1 MVKLSERVKT
11 IKPSATLKIDAKA
24 KQLKKEGVDVVSFGA
39 GEPDFDTPEYIK
51 LAAIESI
58 KKGETKYTPASG
70 ILELKEAIVEK
81 LKKDNNLNYKV
92 ENILISCGAKHSIY
106 NVIQALVDKDDEVI
120 IFSPYWVSYPEQ
132 IKLASGEIV
141 VCPTEH
147 NDFNIDF
154 KILKEKINSK
164 TKLIIINSP
173 QNPSGCVYELD
184 TLQKLVELLLPYEDL
199 YIISDEIYEK
209 IIFDNLKHI
218 SIAQLDER
226 IKKRTIIVNGMSK
239 SFAMTGWRIGYIA
252 SDKEIIDA
260 INNLQSHSTSNPT
273 TFCQTAS
280 VVALKKENESDE
292 IKKMLKEFSNRRDII
307 FNMLNNIT
315 NFKVYKPKGAFYI
328 FPDISYYYGRKING
342 EIIDSSVKFC
352 EKLLENKNVAA
363 VPGVEFG
370 CDNFI
375 RLSFATSIEN
385 IKKGVERIKEFV
397 LNLK

>member
-81 LKKDNNLNYKV
+81 LKRDNNLNYKV

-132 IKLASGEIV
+132 IKLASGKIV

-252 SDKEIIDA
+252 ADKEIIDA

-307 FNMLNNIT
+307 FNMLNNIP

-352 EKLLENKNVAA
+352 EKLLENKNVAV